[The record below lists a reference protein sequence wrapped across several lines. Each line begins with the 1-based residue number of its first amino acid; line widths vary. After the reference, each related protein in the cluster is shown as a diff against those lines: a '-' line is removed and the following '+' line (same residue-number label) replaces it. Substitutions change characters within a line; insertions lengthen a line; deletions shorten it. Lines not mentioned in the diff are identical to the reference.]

1 MNIEALAPLRSRNY
15 RLLFTSIAASAV
27 GDWLDVVA
35 VLVLVTTVWH
45 RGAFGLALVAIVLA
59 APRLAA
65 PFVGVLVDRSSPRR
79 VMVGSDVARAV
90 VTAGMVF
97 APNIWALAG
106 LLAARSVFSVAF
118 TPARQATLKRA
129 VPAERLVSANAL
141 VQTMSQAVKL
151 VGPAL
156 GGVLLAFLQPAAVIG
171 INAVTFAVSALTL
184 SGLRMSAARPPAVRS
199 TYLEELREGLRF
211 VVGTAV
217 LRLVIGALGATVFL
231 VFLYDAMMALAIPQ
245 LGLQPSYIG
254 YLVSAVG
261 LGGVAGSVALAQWG
275 KAIRPFVMVGAGQLG
290 AGAMVAV
297 MGAGVLAP
305 TPPPG
310 VTWLAV
316 AFLIGVAAA
325 GVLIGFPTIV
335 QTVTPDRLVGRTWTA
350 VDAVPTV
357 LQVIAPVIGAA
368 ALSVMSVGW
377 LFLFSGTGLVLLS
390 GVTLARQRSVE
401 LAVPVDRDTTTDCG
415 GEVKTMSENTRVE
428 DLGIDLGSIP
438 EDQRAVL
445 AGLSAEE
452 VAVLASVKQRFDN
465 SGGDVEG
472 HLAGDSGSVFW

>member
-1 MNIEALAPLRSRNY
+1 
-15 RLLFTSIAASAV
+15 
-27 GDWLDVVA
+27 
-35 VLVLVTTVWH
+35 WH

-245 LGLQPSYIG
+245 LGLQPSYIV
-254 YLVSAVG
+254 YLV
-261 LGGVAGSVALAQWG
+261 
-275 KAIRPFVMVGAGQLG
+275 P
-290 AGAMVAV
+290 
-297 MGAGVLAP
+297 
-305 TPPPG
+305 
-310 VTWLAV
+310 
-316 AFLIGVAAA
+316 
-325 GVLIGFPTIV
+325 
-335 QTVTPDRLVGRTWTA
+335 
-350 VDAVPTV
+350 
-357 LQVIAPVIGAA
+357 
-368 ALSVMSVGW
+368 
-377 LFLFSGTGLVLLS
+377 
-390 GVTLARQRSVE
+390 
-401 LAVPVDRDTTTDCG
+401 
-415 GEVKTMSENTRVE
+415 
-428 DLGIDLGSIP
+428 
-438 EDQRAVL
+438 
-445 AGLSAEE
+445 
-452 VAVLASVKQRFDN
+452 
-465 SGGDVEG
+465 
-472 HLAGDSGSVFW
+472 